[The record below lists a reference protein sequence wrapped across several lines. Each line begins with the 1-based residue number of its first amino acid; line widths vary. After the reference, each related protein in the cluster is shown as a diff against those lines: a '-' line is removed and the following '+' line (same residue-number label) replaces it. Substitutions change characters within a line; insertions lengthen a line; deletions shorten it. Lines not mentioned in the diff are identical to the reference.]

1 MPPLKMPK
9 STRNFILITLFF
21 VGLYAFVRSLPTQSC
36 ELAYYGDYLNPDG
49 SLGFCGDE
57 EVHFFDLDQLQ
68 YPFSVHLQQDV
79 SLKAGTKQSLRMQFT
94 GPDGQPVRPEDL
106 IVSHTERLHL
116 LAVSEDL
123 SDYQHLHP
131 QATGVPG
138 EYRFDWQ
145 PLRAGDYRLYF
156 DFIVQASLRRALVD
170 TQVTVAGRPQSD
182 TAAQTRAVNLQA
194 QTEQYAFELQA
205 DRAEFRANETVY
217 FDLVVTHRQT
227 GAQVELQ
234 EVMGA
239 LAHLVAFDSQRN
251 GFAHMHPLQPYLPEQ
266 AQPDRIPFAF
276 NAIVA
281 GHYRIW
287 AQVQI
292 DGQPVFVPFDL
303 PIHS

>member
-1 MPPLKMPK
+1 
-9 STRNFILITLFF
+9 
-21 VGLYAFVRSLPTQSC
+21 
-36 ELAYYGDYLNPDG
+36 
-49 SLGFCGDE
+49 
-57 EVHFFDLDQLQ
+57 
-68 YPFSVHLQQDV
+68 
-79 SLKAGTKQSLRMQFT
+79 
-94 GPDGQPVRPEDL
+94 VRPEDL

-145 PLRAGDYRLYF
+145 PLHAGDYRLYF

-170 TQVTVAGRPQSD
+170 TEVTVAGRSQSD
-182 TAAQTRAVNLQA
+182 PAAQTRAVNLQA

-205 DRAEFRANETVY
+205 DRDEFRANETVY

-292 DGQPVFVPFDL
+292 DGQPVFVSFDL